1 MKGTNFKLFNMV
13 WSDQSYYDSVLGK
26 VYVGMD
32 NRYEFLEDNKNPL
45 LKYVLDGKT
54 EESAIVFS
62 NKVKRI
68 LDA

>member
-1 MKGTNFKLFNMV
+1 MKCTNFKLFNDV
-13 WSDQSYYDSVLGK
+13 WSDQCYYNELLEK

-32 NRYEFLEDNKNPL
+32 SRYEFLEDNKNPL
-45 LKYVLDGKT
+45 LKCVLDGNT